1 MSSPEISRKRKS
13 ATLANLLPRILVST
27 VAILL
32 AGLVVVL
39 TASRSDAIRSQAASV
54 LERLQASKNES
65 EPDESSEANVST
77 VSTMVVEKSDDSSTT
92 RTYSG
97 VFMATQSSDLGFKRT
112 GQLVE
117 LKVDQ
122 GQRAKKGEVLAVL
135 DTATI
140 LAERAVLAATR
151 RSAQAKLDELISG
164 PRVEAISAAKAKLQ
178 EFAALRDQ
186 ARNVAERKQ
195 RLIGGNATSRQSLE
209 KANYDLDASE
219 NRYQSQL
226 EVVRELE
233 AGTRSEQLESQQ
245 AVIEQLDAQIE
256 AVEIQLEESELVA
269 PFDAVVSQRFV
280 DTGVIVAPQV
290 RILRLIEDESPEAWI
305 GLPIDV
311 AHEINGDENVTLI
324 SGGRRFPAKF
334 KTLLPELDASTRT
347 QTVIFETISDAS
359 SRPTIGAIAQLE
371 WAHQSE
377 NDGFWIP
384 LDSIARGNRGLW
396 SIYVV
401 EQMADQA
408 NRFVVRL
415 RDVEFLQVDTDRV
428 LVRGILNEGDRI
440 VSAGLQ
446 RLTPGQMVRLQSMEE
461 SPANASVSSPTRSSP
476 ASIETSLAEPVAEPV
491 KTSTNLQS
499 DT

>member
-1 MSSPEISRKRKS
+1 MSSPEISRKRKP
-13 ATLANLLPRILVST
+13 ATPAKGLSRILVST

-32 AGLVVVL
+32 AGFVVVL
-39 TASRSDAIRSQAASV
+39 TASRSDAIRSQVASV
-54 LERLQASKNES
+54 LERIQASSSDPES
-65 EPDESSEANVST
+65 DKSSEANVST
-77 VSTMVVEKSDDSSTT
+77 VSTVIVEKSGGSSTT

-117 LKVDQ
+117 LMVDQ
-122 GQRAKKGEVLAVL
+122 GQRVKKGDVLGVL

-140 LAERAVLAATR
+140 LAEKAVLEAQR

-164 PRVEAISAAKAKLQ
+164 PRAEAISAAKAKLQ

-186 ARNVAERKQ
+186 ARNVAERKR
-195 RLIGGNATSRQSLE
+195 RLIGGSATSRQSLE

-233 AGTRSEQLESQQ
+233 AGTRSEQLDSQK
-245 AVIEQLDAQIE
+245 AVIEQLDAQID
-256 AVEIQLEESELVA
+256 AVEILLKESELVA

-290 RILRLIEDESPEAWI
+290 RILRLVEDKSPEAWI

-311 AHEINGDENVTLI
+311 AHEINTDENVTLI

-347 QTVIFETISDAS
+347 QTVIFETISDTS
-359 SRPTIGAIAQLE
+359 NRPTIGAISQLE

-401 EQMADQA
+401 EPDADQA
-408 NRFVVRL
+408 DRFIVHL
-415 RDVEFLQVDTDRV
+415 RDVEFLQVETDRV

-446 RLTPGQMVRLQSMEE
+446 RLTPGQMVRLQSMEASPSE
-461 SPANASVSSPTRSSP
+461 SSVAAPTPSAP
-476 ASIETSLAEPVAEPV
+476 TTIETSMAEPVAEPV
-491 KTSTNLQS
+491 KTSTDLQS